1 MWNTKSV
8 QGRRQRPRSGGSWDF
23 KDDVMLNGTVA
34 PDPGRGTVRIR
45 LDFQNQQARWQSVV
59 IAPGGKLTWTV
70 HAPQNS
76 LVLNAI
82 AWFEGSRKLG
92 SYRSNPAAGVP
103 GAAMMVNRLRIWDLL
118 SRGYTSDPGNYGRKP
133 DRIYFRET
141 PPSISRHPLFLF

>member
-1 MWNTKSV
+1 
-8 QGRRQRPRSGGSWDF
+8 
-23 KDDVMLNGTVA
+23 
-34 PDPGRGTVRIR
+34 VRIR

-92 SYRSNPAAGVP
+92 SYRSNPAAINHHGSARNSQV
-103 GAAMMVNRLRIWDLL
+103 ACRA
-118 SRGYTSDPGNYGRKP
+118 SR
-133 DRIYFRET
+133 F
-141 PPSISRHPLFLF
+141 SIVITFG